1 MQLQVSEIII
11 RDRIRKNLGDLSGL
25 MESISKH
32 GLMNPIVV
40 NSKKELIAGHRRLE
54 SVRRL
59 GWETIQVRVITNL
72 DSATKLEMEIEE
84 NLHRKSLAPEELAD
98 AYVLLDKLKRPSLVT
113 RILLWVKNLFS
124 RLFKKHPR

>member
-1 MQLQVSEIII
+1 MQLAVSEIII
-11 RDRIRKNLGDLSGL
+11 KDRIRRNLGDLSGL
-25 MESISKH
+25 MESISRH

-59 GWETIQVRVITNL
+59 GWETVQVRVITNL
-72 DSATKLEMEIEE
+72 DQAAKIEMEIDE

-98 AYVLLDKLKRPSLVT
+98 AYVKLDRLRRPSFFL
-113 RILLWVKNLFS
+113 RIKQWLTNIFH
-124 RLFKKHPR
+124 RIFKSQN